1 MKTNDFKKI
10 LKPLIEQT
18 VRDVLLKE
26 GVLSQI
32 VAEVAKGL
40 QPTLTESAD
49 IVRSSPPDFS
59 DAQDKAK
66 ELERQRQARIK
77 KLNESVGLGS
87 AVFENVQ
94 QISESNANA
103 PLSGVH
109 AADSGVDISGIQ
121 KLASGKWK
129 RLARGK

>member
-1 MKTNDFKKI
+1 M
-10 LKPLIEQT
+10 
-18 VRDVLLKE
+18 
-26 GVLSQI
+26 LSQI

-40 QPTLTESAD
+40 QPTLVENTSVAKSVPAD
-49 IVRSSPPDFS
+49 YS
-59 DAQDKAK
+59 DMQDRAEDLEKQRK
-66 ELERQRQARIK
+66 ERIR
-77 KLNESVGLGS
+77 KLNESAGLGT

-94 QISESNANA
+94 QVSESDSKS

-129 RLARGK
+129 QLAGGK

>member
-40 QPTLTESAD
+40 QPTLVENTSVAKSVPAD
-49 IVRSSPPDFS
+49 YS
-59 DAQDKAK
+59 DMQDRAEDLEKQRK
-66 ELERQRQARIK
+66 ERIR
-77 KLNESVGLGS
+77 KLNESAGLGT

-94 QISESNANA
+94 QVSESDSKS

-109 AADSGVDISGIQ
+109 TADSGVDISGIQ

-129 RLARGK
+129 QLAGGK